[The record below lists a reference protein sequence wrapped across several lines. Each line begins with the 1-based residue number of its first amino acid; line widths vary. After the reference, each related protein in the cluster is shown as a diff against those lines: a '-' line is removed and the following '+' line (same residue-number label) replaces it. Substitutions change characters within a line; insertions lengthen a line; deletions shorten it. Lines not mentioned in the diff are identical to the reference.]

1 MQHRIVIAGD
11 TAGRFVRVGRDGF
24 RVASGRDAINRA
36 STTARPIV
44 PHPTII
50 GIIIVTFFSQIP
62 AFRMINYNNS
72 MNVIGH
78 HLIYPQFG
86 VWKLPGYFIPNIIGN
101 FTHFIEFHH
110 AVYHIAKITFAVCR
124 TNGNKIRSV
133 VGIIPPRCTC
143 GLYPVFPGKFFH
155 GWFVIIIV
163 LFFFG

>member
-62 AFRMINYNNS
+62 AFRMIKTY
-72 MNVIGH
+72 
-78 HLIYPQFG
+78 
-86 VWKLPGYFIPNIIGN
+86 
-101 FTHFIEFHH
+101 
-110 AVYHIAKITFAVCR
+110 
-124 TNGNKIRSV
+124 RSKS
-133 VGIIPPRCTC
+133 RLKT
-143 GLYPVFPGKFFH
+143 LELLD
-155 GWFVIIIV
+155 IIIFEASQR
-163 LFFFG
+163 L